1 MIQMPIQGGNDP
13 VSLNQPFARKYAG
26 QTPPKCYVC
35 SLKVAERSGPRGAR
49 PRRTPELKRTNRK
62 KKTKSSPAFR
72 IPSHFHRPHTRND
85 KAKFFFFFFFLQTT
99 NFHFRKIVTPYL
111 CQVCSRIDAESRVT
125 GSSFLL
131 FSGIT
136 FFCFFI
142 HDIRGDERDPRKNP
156 LRHLRRPPVRS
167 AQRVTP

>member
-1 MIQMPIQGGNDP
+1 MLCLLIKGCRTFRSARSAPSAYSRIKTNKQEKKDKKFSRLSDTLTLSSTPHAQRQGEI
-13 VSLNQPFARKYAG
+13 LFY
-26 QTPPKCYVC
+26 
-35 SLKVAERSGPRGAR
+35 
-49 PRRTPELKRTNRK
+49 
-62 KKTKSSPAFR
+62 
-72 IPSHFHRPHTRND
+72 
-85 KAKFFFFFFFLQTT
+85 FFFFLQTT